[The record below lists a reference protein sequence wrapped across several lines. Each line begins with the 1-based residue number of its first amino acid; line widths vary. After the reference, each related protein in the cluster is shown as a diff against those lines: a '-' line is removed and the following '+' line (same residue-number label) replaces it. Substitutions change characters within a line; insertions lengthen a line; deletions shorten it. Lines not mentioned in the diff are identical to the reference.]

1 MDRDLLATIP
11 AGVSAGLEDG
21 GPPEWGILGSVIL
34 ATTATGTHGP
44 GALFNDGLT
53 AGLRYVPVLISRS
66 APAFMLYPDGSYE
79 GPVPSSAVYAL
90 YEQGTGNVT
99 APEADR
105 TITIAATAPGLA
117 TITIRLLDAAV
128 AGAALPSLT
137 GIQWAWWDDAAD
149 ESETWGV
156 TPTASGTTEV
166 SDAAG
171 AIDLVATG
179 STKTSGQTAFIKL
192 YKHGYP
198 PRAFSGL
205 LTVD

>member
-1 MDRDLLATIP
+1 MRRNLLSRIP
-11 AGVSAGLEDG
+11 AGVGAGKRIADLG
-21 GPPEWGILGSVIL
+21 EWGTLGSVIL
-34 ATTATGTHGP
+34 ATTASGTHGP
-44 GALFNDGLT
+44 GALVNDGLT
-53 AGLRYVPVLISRS
+53 PSLRYVPVLVSRTD
-66 APAFMLYPDGSYE
+66 PAFMLYPDGSYE

-90 YEQGTGNVT
+90 YEQGTGNV
-99 APEADR
+99 AAAEADR
-105 TITIAATAPGLA
+105 TITISATVA

-128 AGAALPSLT
+128 SGAALPGLT
-137 GIQWAWWDDAAD
+137 GIEWAWWDDAAD

-156 TPTASGTTEV
+156 MPTASGTTEV
-166 SDAAG
+166 SDATG

>member
-1 MDRDLLATIP
+1 MPAWSPGTWAGDAWAGTAWDETAPGFGQAWFANAWAAGAWGTAAWASGGTPEPGPEFDLAAP
-11 AGVSAGLEDG
+11 AIVPLS
-21 GPPEWGILGSVIL
+21 
-34 ATTATGTHGP
+34 
-44 GALFNDGLT
+44 GALGI
-53 AGLRYVPVLISRS
+53 AGSFSI
-66 APAFMLYPDGSYE
+66 
-79 GPVPSSAVYAL
+79 
-90 YEQGTGNVT
+90 VT
-99 APEADR
+99 
-105 TITIAATAPGLA
+105 PGLA

>member
-1 MDRDLLATIP
+1 MPTTQQRPHSGLAGRRFGSFAGRAEAPPPVGPEFDLA
-11 AGVSAGLEDG
+11 
-21 GPPEWGILGSVIL
+21 
-34 ATTATGTHGP
+34 
-44 GALFNDGLT
+44 
-53 AGLRYVPVLISRS
+53 
-66 APAFMLYPDGSYE
+66 APAIVPLSGSL
-79 GPVPSSAVYAL
+79 GI
-90 YEQGTGNVT
+90 TGSFSIVT
-99 APEADR
+99 
-105 TITIAATAPGLA
+105 PGLA